1 MSTSGIMT
9 LPFNI
14 ALQPHPFFEL
24 SVHRDN
30 IVDDAMIALLSSK
43 EMDLKKPLKV
53 CLNRC
58 NEFQT
63 I

>member
-1 MSTSGIMT
+1 M

-14 ALQPHPFFEL
+14 SLQPHPFFEL

-30 IVDDAMIALLSSK
+30 IVDDAMIALLSLK
-43 EMDLKKPLKV
+43 EIELKKPLKV
-53 CLNRC
+53 CLSR
-58 NEFQT
+58 F